1 MEPRALVNAN
11 GNLSTARSNTGRRS
25 VSAEFMT
32 SQMRDELVNT
42 PARSYQPPVTAHDA
56 RRESLGADSLFGDS
70 DISST
75 YNSPTTTMNVHH
87 VATPTALVGWDPAT
101 SKTPAKSNDAQELG
115 MDTPYLMK
123 QGGMVMEHMMGRDG
137 GVMSAPPKQI
147 GKGLFDNGN
156 DDGEYGGGP
165 AEGQGKKDQAAKL
178 KLKLQEARRRTLGF
192 KPVIGSPLGKF

>member
-1 MEPRALVNAN
+1 MQPQALVNDN
-11 GNLSTARSNTGRRS
+11 GNISTARSNTGRRS

-32 SQMRDELVNT
+32 NQMRDELVNT
-42 PARSYQPPVTAHDA
+42 PARVYQPPITDVHN
-56 RRESLGADSLFGDS
+56 DSLFGDS

-87 VATPTALVGWDPAT
+87 VATPTELIGWDPAT
-101 SKTPAKSNDAQELG
+101 SKTPAKAAGDDG

-123 QGGMVMEHMMGRDG
+123 QGGMVMNDVMGRDG

-147 GKGLFDNGN
+147 GKGLFDRDSGK
-156 DDGEYGGGP
+156 DAGED
-165 AEGQGKKDQAAKL
+165 KKM

>member
-1 MEPRALVNAN
+1 MQPAALVNTN
-11 GNLSTARSNTGRRS
+11 GNISTARSTNSTGRRS

-32 SQMRDELVNT
+32 NQMRDELVNT
-42 PARSYQPPVTAHDA
+42 PARTYQPPATES
-56 RRESLGADSLFGDS
+56 RESIGGDSLFGDS

-101 SKTPAKSNDAQELG
+101 SKTPAKAAGDDMG

-123 QGGMVMEHMMGRDG
+123 QGGMIMDQVG

-147 GKGLFDNGN
+147 GKGLFDR
-156 DDGEYGGGP
+156 DDGPE
-165 AEGQGKKDQAAKL
+165 EGDRGDAKM

-192 KPVIGSPLGKF
+192 KPMVGSPLGKF